1 MQCMPRGGRTVFPG
15 WAVLKFTA
23 QFWGRVLSRFKV
35 TSEPLQ
41 NMDPVTAFRL
51 FVNMG

>member
-1 MQCMPRGGRTVFPG
+1 MQCMPRGGRTVFPS

-23 QFWGRVLSRFKV
+23 QFWDRVLSRFKV
-35 TSEPLQ
+35 TSESD
-41 NMDPVTAFRL
+41 MDPLTAFRL